1 MSNTLDRLE
10 LGVLAGMA
18 ESPKTSESLAKGFK
32 KFVSLGKTAALAL
45 VAATTM
51 GMGDAKAFDL
61 IQMVSG
67 AMGGGSNV
75 QYQQPQQYPQQQ
87 YPNNN
92 GQNETQYTGIAIGGV
107 TGGIVGNQVGKG
119 NGKVVATAMGAIGG
133 ALVGKAMQEHMQKEE
148 QIKQQNVQPVY
159 PQQQYPQNVQP
170 VYPQQQ
176 YPQNVQV
183 VQYPQQY
190 PQNIQPVYQ
199 QPQQYPQ
206 NVQVVQYP
214 QNGQNETQYT
224 GTVVGGVAGGVIGN
238 QIGKGNGKTAATAI
252 GAVLGALSGKAI
264 QENMQQNT
272 NGNPYNNGGV
282 QQVQYNQNNSGL
294 YHPQYSNGGGIQI
307 PSHMRDM
314 GLYGGR
320 TVNGASFMVTLADSP
335 GIMALQGRLV
345 GNRSI
350 ESEPVVKE
358 SLITNTQN
366 VMNAYQVLDQTAQ
379 EYVRVIS
386 GGTTQGHLNKYS
398 TNIRDQQYNQG
409 YRQELENMKNNY
421 ERAFQNFAAE
431 RANAARVYDMA
442 ALDGYNITQFNGVI
456 GSLIPPQS
464 TKNVETLKN
473 GYNNNYSPNKVA
485 QIDTPMINPTE
496 IARRNGWV
504 RP

>member
-18 ESPKTSESLAKGFK
+18 ESPKTNESLAKGFK
-32 KFVSLGKTAALAL
+32 NFVSLGKTATLAL

-61 IQMVSG
+61 IQMVSD

-92 GQNETQYTGIAIGGV
+92 GQNETQYTGIAIGS
-107 TGGIVGNQVGKG
+107 
-119 NGKVVATAMGAIGG
+119 
-133 ALVGKAMQEHMQKEE
+133 
-148 QIKQQNVQPVY
+148 
-159 PQQQYPQNVQP
+159 
-170 VYPQQQ
+170 
-176 YPQNVQV
+176 
-183 VQYPQQY
+183 
-190 PQNIQPVYQ
+190 
-199 QPQQYPQ
+199 
-206 NVQVVQYP
+206 
-214 QNGQNETQYT
+214 
-224 GTVVGGVAGGVIGN
+224 VAGGVIGN
-238 QIGKGNGKTAATAI
+238 QVGKEGNGKTAATAI

-272 NGNPYNNGGV
+272 NGNPYSNGGV

-294 YHPQYSNGGGIQI
+294 YQPQYSNGGGVQI

-366 VMNAYQVLDQTAQ
+366 VMNAHQVLDQTAQ
-379 EYVRVIS
+379 EYIRVIS

-421 ERAFQNFAAE
+421 ERAFQKFAAE
-431 RANAARVYDMA
+431 RANVARVYDMA
-442 ALDGYNITQFNGVI
+442 ALDGYNITPFNGVI
-456 GSLIPPQS
+456 NSLIPPQS

>member
-1 MSNTLDRLE
+1 
-10 LGVLAGMA
+10 
-18 ESPKTSESLAKGFK
+18 
-32 KFVSLGKTAALAL
+32 
-45 VAATTM
+45 
-51 GMGDAKAFDL
+51 
-61 IQMVSG
+61 
-67 AMGGGSNV
+67 
-75 QYQQPQQYPQQQ
+75 
-87 YPNNN
+87 
-92 GQNETQYTGIAIGGV
+92 
-107 TGGIVGNQVGKG
+107 
-119 NGKVVATAMGAIGG
+119 
-133 ALVGKAMQEHMQKEE
+133 
-148 QIKQQNVQPVY
+148 
-159 PQQQYPQNVQP
+159 
-170 VYPQQQ
+170 
-176 YPQNVQV
+176 
-183 VQYPQQY
+183 
-190 PQNIQPVYQ
+190 
-199 QPQQYPQ
+199 
-206 NVQVVQYP
+206 
-214 QNGQNETQYT
+214 
-224 GTVVGGVAGGVIGN
+224 
-238 QIGKGNGKTAATAI
+238 
-252 GAVLGALSGKAI
+252 
-264 QENMQQNT
+264 
-272 NGNPYNNGGV
+272 
-282 QQVQYNQNNSGL
+282 
-294 YHPQYSNGGGIQI
+294 
-307 PSHMRDM
+307 MRDM

>member
-18 ESPKTSESLAKGFK
+18 ESPKTNESLAKGFK
-32 KFVSLGKTAALAL
+32 NFVSLGKTATLAL

-61 IQMVSG
+61 IQI
-67 AMGGGSNV
+67 MGGGSNV
-75 QYQQPQQYPQQQ
+75 QYQQPQQYQQQQ

-92 GQNETQYTGIAIGGV
+92 GQNETQYTGIAIGSVAGGV
-107 TGGIVGNQVGKG
+107 IGNQVGKG
-119 NGKVVATAMGAIGG
+119 NGKTAATALGAVIG
-133 ALVGKAMQEHMQKEE
+133 AMSGKAIQESM
-148 QIKQQNVQPVY
+148 QQNTNGNPYNNGGVQQV
-159 PQQQYPQNVQP
+159 QYPQNV
-170 VYPQQQ
+170 
-176 YPQNVQV
+176 
-183 VQYPQQY
+183 
-190 PQNIQPVYQ
+190 QPVYQ

-206 NVQVVQYP
+206 NVQPVYQQSQQYPQNVQVVQYP
-214 QNGQNETQYT
+214 NNNGQNETQYT
-224 GTVVGGVAGGVIGN
+224 GTVVGSVAGGVIGN

-272 NGNPYNNGGV
+272 NGNPYSNGGV

-294 YHPQYSNGGGIQI
+294 YQPQYSNGGVQI
-307 PSHMRDM
+307 PNHIRDM

-320 TVNGASFMVTLADSP
+320 TVNGASFTVTLADSP

-366 VMNAYQVLDQTAQ
+366 VMNAHQVLDQTAQ
-379 EYVRVIS
+379 EYIRVIS